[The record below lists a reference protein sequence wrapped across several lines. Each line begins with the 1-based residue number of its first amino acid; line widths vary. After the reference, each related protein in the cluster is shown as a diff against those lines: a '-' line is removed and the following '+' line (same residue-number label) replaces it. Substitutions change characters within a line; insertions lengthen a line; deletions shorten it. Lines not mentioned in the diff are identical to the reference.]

1 MMKKLI
7 TYIALLS
14 CIVLIC
20 SVLITSCNRPG
31 DNVEDTSGSSEVATT
46 SPIVTEGTTDGGT
59 DTPSTGIETDKNG
72 FSYYEDTE
80 KGYGQIIPL
89 DTESIGE

>member
-1 MMKKLI
+1 MKKLI

-14 CIVLIC
+14 GIVLIC
-20 SVLITSCNRPG
+20 AVFITSCNRP
-31 DNVEDTSGSSEVATT
+31 DDSVEDTSGSSDVATT
-46 SPIVTEGTTDGGT
+46 SPVVTEGATAEGT
-59 DTPSTGIETDKNG
+59 DTSSPGIETDKNG

-80 KGYGQIIPL
+80 KGYGPIIPF